1 MGLIVCSIY
10 GRVPITGGEG
20 MLVLGQ
26 KARVSEK
33 VGSGAARNEGWSYGS
48 VIFSHIMF
56 YHDFAHVF

>member
-33 VGSGAARNEGWSYGS
+33 VGSGAARNDMDIEEGWCN
-48 VIFSHIMF
+48 
-56 YHDFAHVF
+56 

>member
-33 VGSGAARNEGWSYGS
+33 VGSGAARN
-48 VIFSHIMF
+48 VIRFLRPRLME
-56 YHDFAHVF
+56 